1 MDLVTYAKKE
11 LGLAGLF
18 DKDADYGGMIGESV
32 LELIT
37 IFSKQGHSGGSSEA
51 VIELFTKLMQYEPL
65 TPLTYEAGEW
75 WDVSDLS
82 GKPLWQNS
90 RNFKIFSTDGG
101 KTHYSVEH

>member
-32 LELIT
+32 LELIN
-37 IFSKQGHSGGSSEA
+37 IFSHQGHSGGSAEA
-51 VIELFTKLMQYEPL
+51 VTDLFTKLMKYEPL
-65 TPLTYEAGEW
+65 TPLTYEPDEW
-75 WDVSDLS
+75 WDMSERS
-82 GKPLWQNS
+82 GAPLWQNN